1 MKLFVVGASGRTGRQ
16 VIRQALTR
24 GHSVAAIVRHPGS
37 LDPHQRLQIVTG
49 NPLDADHLTPILA
62 GHDAVISCL
71 GQRSRADASLLQD
84 AAAAML
90 TAMNRIGVRR
100 NLVVSQGLLFPGWS
114 PTVAL
119 LRVILARYVAD
130 TTAMERLVRAS
141 GTEWTIVR
149 PPRLLEGGVPRGY
162 RIKVGTQPEGTRA
175 MQRADLATFLLD
187 EAERREHPREIV
199 GITSP

>member
-114 PTVAL
+114 P
-119 LRVILARYVAD
+119 
-130 TTAMERLVRAS
+130 
-141 GTEWTIVR
+141 
-149 PPRLLEGGVPRGY
+149 PRLLEGGVPRGY

-175 MQRADLATFLLD
+175 TQRADLATFLLD